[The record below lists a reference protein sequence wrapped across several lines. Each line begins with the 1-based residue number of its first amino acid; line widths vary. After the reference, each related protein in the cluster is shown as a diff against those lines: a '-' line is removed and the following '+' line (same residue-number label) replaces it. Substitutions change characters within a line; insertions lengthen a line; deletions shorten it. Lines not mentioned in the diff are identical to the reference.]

1 MSEYR
6 NEFQYGERFQS
17 SRSSIEGAMEARDRF
32 GHIFTKPN
40 VYSLDGSFAQL
51 VRFLTGYDCASP
63 CWNCQST
70 TPSTTL
76 TRRDE
81 LDSLT

>member
-17 SRSSIEGAMEARDRF
+17 SRSSIEGAMAERDRF

-40 VYSLDGSFAQL
+40 VYGLDGFFSQP
-51 VRFLTGYDCASP
+51 VRLLTGCDCASP
-63 CWNCQST
+63 CPNCQST